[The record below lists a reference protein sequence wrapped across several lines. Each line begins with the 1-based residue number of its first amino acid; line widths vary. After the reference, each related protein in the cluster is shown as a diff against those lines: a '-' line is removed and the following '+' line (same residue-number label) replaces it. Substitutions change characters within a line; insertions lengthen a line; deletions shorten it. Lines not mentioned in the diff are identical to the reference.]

1 MRVPNLAQSRQNSFF
16 SVFIALFLK
25 FLVRARPNNKFCLL
39 LYCAKDRLKTS
50 IVLFRNMRLHFL
62 AVVYHPIG
70 PLRKQ
75 PSTRIQLQYEK
86 ARERDALR
94 TIRDRTIDFFQPIE
108 H

>member
-1 MRVPNLAQSRQNSFF
+1 
-16 SVFIALFLK
+16 
-25 FLVRARPNNKFCLL
+25 
-39 LYCAKDRLKTS
+39 
-50 IVLFRNMRLHFL
+50 MRLHFL